1 MSRITGIKSVSFDL
15 DGTIPPDSKRYAELA
30 YEAKKRWHR
39 SQARMSFKRKL
50 EVLDKMLERGGG
62 SFKQKPVDS
71 KE

>member
-1 MSRITGIKSVSFDL
+1 MERL
-15 DGTIPPDSKRYAELA
+15 PPDSKRYAELA
-30 YEAKKRWHR
+30 YEAKERWHR

-62 SFKQKPVDS
+62 SFKLEPVDP